1 MKRLLMFVH
10 YNKNNN
16 LEDYVIYM
24 LENIKTIFKKVIFI
38 SNSLLYKDNLKK
50 ISGLYDK
57 LITRENIGFDFGA
70 WKEAIIQE
78 SWEELSGYDNIT
90 LINDSCFGPLYDLS
104 EVYNYFEKQ
113 NIDFFGLTDYS
124 RMEYG
129 MPITNGPIPQHIQS
143 YFMCFKNNIIKSIVF
158 KKFWDNV
165 INEENVELV
174 IQKYETQ
181 LTLILK
187 ENGFLCSS
195 YIESKDL
202 VNISFNRPDLCINNK
217 IPLLKIK
224 SFNDYKYPYFIQK
237 LINSKSGYPYQLI
250 NKYIVNN
257 YDPQI
262 NFNYSDKTFNSLS
275 LFEYNEIEN
284 KSNIAIHINV
294 IYLNVF
300 NKYIEIFNKINI
312 EFDLY
317 ITTNTLEN
325 KNEIENILNGCSNNY
340 KLIYI
345 SIEYENDIINLI
357 NLDNYLNK
365 YDIVGNFNMN
375 NGFNGLDNYFNLLLY
390 PMELIIK
397 LFNSDKNIGIVFP
410 DLPDNYIENNSKNLI
425 KKTNMFWNKLKINRE
440 LNIDNKF
447 PLLYPYD
454 KMFWYRPGSINKYLN
469 KNNIQLL
476 NTYNNVAERLI
487 IYISWAEGYDYRIS
501 TYGMIHESNIYKEYI
516 IFQNRNKIIF
526 NIILLKIFKKIKNI
540 LKK

>member
-487 IYISWAEGYDYRIS
+487 IYIAWAEGYDYRIS